1 MQNVRPTV
9 LPFVSDHLS
18 PVSAVIDR
26 VVAIAPAPLLPG
38 EQDTDA
44 EVALRIVKA
53 AHPRDAN
60 ARRHAVGSESY
71 KSNQMRG
78 NNICS

>member
-1 MQNVRPTV
+1 MQNVRPTD

-60 ARRHAVGSESY
+60 ARRHAVASESY
-71 KSNQMRG
+71 KSNQMRD